1 MAKIPMVDLKGQ
13 YQKIKEETNEAI
25 QEVIDTGTFIKGP
38 AVKRFQENL
47 EKYMGVKHV
56 IPCGNGTDALQI
68 SMMALGLKPGD
79 EVITPSFTFIATAEI
94 IALLGLKPVFVDVYP
109 DTFTID
115 IQDVER
121 KITDKTKAIV
131 PVHLFGQAAD
141 MNKLMPLAKK
151 HGLYVIEDTC
161 QAIGA
166 EYHFA
171 AGQSKKLGTIG
182 DLGGMSFFPSKNL
195 GCFGDGG
202 AIFTNNDNLAK
213 ACRSIANHGMTRR
226 YYHDDIGVNSRLD
239 SIQAAVLDV
248 KLKYLDD
255 YIVSRQTAANYYDN
269 KFMNVDG
276 LKIPYR
282 HERSSHVFHQY
293 TIITENTDRDELRL
307 RLDADDI
314 SSAVYYPVPIHLQD
328 AYQYL
333 GYKKGDLPVTEQL
346 AETVISLP
354 IHTEMNRALLQYI
367 TERVTEHIT
376 NIKEESKSENE

>member
-13 YQKIKEETNEAI
+13 YQHIKEETDAAI
-25 QEVIDTGTFIKGP
+25 QEVMNTGAFIKGP

-47 EKYMGVKHV
+47 EKYMGTKHV

-79 EVITPSFTFIATAEI
+79 EVITPSFTFIATAEV

-115 IQDVER
+115 IKDIER

-141 MNKLMPLAKK
+141 MNKLMPLAEK
-151 HGLYVIEDTC
+151 HGLFVIEDTC

-171 AGQSKKLGTIG
+171 AGHSQKLGTIG
-182 DLGGMSFFPSKNL
+182 HLGAMSFFPSKNL
-195 GCFGDGG
+195 GAYGDGG
-202 AIFTNNDNLAK
+202 AIFTNDDNLAK
-213 ACRSIANHGMTRR
+213 TCRSITNHGMTRR
-226 YYHDDIGVNSRLD
+226 YYHDNIGVNSRLD
-239 SIQAAVLDV
+239 SLQAAVLDV
-248 KLKYLDD
+248 KLKHLDD
-255 YIVSRQTAANYYDN
+255 YIISRQTAANYYDN
-269 KFMNVDG
+269 KFLNMEE
-276 LKIPYR
+276 LKIPAR

-293 TIITENTDRDELRL
+293 TLITDNIDRDELRSL
-307 RLDADDI
+307 LNEEDI

-328 AYQYL
+328 AYRYL
-333 GYKKGDLPVTEQL
+333 GYKKGDLPVTEKL
-346 AETVISLP
+346 SETVISLP
-354 IHTEMNRALLQYI
+354 IHTEMNKALLQFI
-367 TERVTEHIT
+367 SERVI
-376 NIKEESKSENE
+376 ENVEKLK